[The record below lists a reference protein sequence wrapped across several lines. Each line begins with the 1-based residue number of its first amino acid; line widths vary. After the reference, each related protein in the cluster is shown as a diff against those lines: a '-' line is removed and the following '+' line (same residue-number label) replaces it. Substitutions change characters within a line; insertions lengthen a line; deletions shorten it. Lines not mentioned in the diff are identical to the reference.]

1 MFEEK
6 EINRYEDII
15 HLPHHQSKT
24 RPHMSIHD
32 RAAQFSPFS
41 ALTGYED
48 AVKETARLT
57 DQKIELSE
65 ETKSVLSAKLNL
77 IQDSIEK
84 RPEIAITY
92 FQADE
97 KKSGGEYVTEIGV
110 VKRIDTYQR
119 VVVMQSKVK
128 IPIDDIVEISGGI
141 FKQ

>member
-119 VVVMQSKVK
+119 VVVMQNKMK

>member
-6 EINRYEDII
+6 ETNRYEDII

-110 VKRIDTYQR
+110 VKRIDPYQR
-119 VVVMQSKVK
+119 VVVMQNKMK
-128 IPIDDIVEISGGI
+128 IPIDDIVEILGDI

>member
-6 EINRYEDII
+6 ETNRYEDII

-77 IQDSIEK
+77 IQDDIDK
-84 RPEIAITY
+84 QPEIAITY
-92 FQADE
+92 FLADE
-97 KKSGGEYVTEIGV
+97 KKSGGKYVTEIGV
-110 VKRIDTYQR
+110 VKRIDPYQR
-119 VVVMQSKVK
+119 VVVMQNKMK
-128 IPIDDIVEISGGI
+128 IPVDDIVEILGDI

>member
-92 FQADE
+92 FRADE
-97 KKSGGEYVTEIGV
+97 KKSGGKYVTEIGV

-119 VVVMQSKVK
+119 VVVMQNKMK